1 MLSKIKNVIGVA
13 CGGYG
18 SERNISLKSG
28 VLVLETLKKSGWNV
42 FLLVIDFEDWFIKIS
57 ETEKVPFSKNNFSFY
72 FNGIQYSFDVIFNA
86 LHGPPGED
94 GQLAAKLDFQKI
106 PHTSCDHYSAAL
118 TYNKRNCLSEVEKYN
133 IPTAR
138 SIHLNQGDL
147 FNEEKIVEKLGLP
160 CFVKANRAGSSF
172 GVYRITDI
180 SDLSLGIK
188 NAFKEDSQILIESEL
203 NGREVSVG
211 VYRNKN
217 CVICLPITEIIS
229 ENDFFD
235 YEAKYQGKAKEVT
248 PAKISDDMLNKV
260 KEMAIFLYNKLKL
273 KGICR
278 SEFIFIKN
286 TPHLLEINTVPGL
299 TSESIIPKQCKA
311 AGIELQELFE
321 DLLNEA
327 MIKNL

>member
-1 MLSKIKNVIGVA
+1 MLNKSKSIIGVA

-28 VLVLETLKKSGWNV
+28 TLVLETLKKSGWNA
-42 FLLVIDFEDWFIKIS
+42 FLLVLDFQNWFIKIS
-57 ETEKVPFSKNNFSFY
+57 ETEKISFSKNNFSF
-72 FNGIQYSFDVIFNA
+72 FFEDVQHDFDVIFNA

-106 PHTSCDHYSAAL
+106 PHTSCDYSPAAL
-118 TYNKRNCLSEVEKYN
+118 TYNKRDCLSVVKKYN
-133 IPTAR
+133 IPTAK
-138 SIHLNQGDL
+138 SIHLNEGEL
-147 FNEEKIVEKLGLP
+147 FKEKEIVKKLGLP

-180 SDLSLGIK
+180 RDLNLGIK
-188 NAFKEDSQILIESEL
+188 NAFKEDSQIIIESEL
-203 NGREVSVG
+203 KGREVSVG

-217 CVICLPITEIIS
+217 DVICLPITEIIS

-235 YEAKYQGKAKEVT
+235 YEAKYQGKAEEIT
-248 PAKISDDMLNKV
+248 PAKISYEMFKKV
-260 KEMAIFLYNKLKL
+260 SEMAKFLYNKLEL

-286 TPHLLEINTVPGL
+286 IPHLLEINTVPGL

-311 AGIELQELFE
+311 AGIELHELFE

-327 MIKNL
+327 MIKNS

>member
-1 MLSKIKNVIGVA
+1 MLNKSKSIIGVA

-28 VLVLETLKKSGWNV
+28 TLVLETLKKSGWNA
-42 FLLVIDFEDWFIKIS
+42 FLLVLDFQNWFVKIS
-57 ETEKVPFSKNNFSFY
+57 ETEKISFSKNNFSF
-72 FNGIQYSFDVIFNA
+72 FFEDVQHGFDVIFNA

-106 PHTSCDHYSAAL
+106 PHTSCDYSPAAL
-118 TYNKRNCLSEVEKYN
+118 TYNKRECLSFVKKYN
-133 IPTAR
+133 IPTAK
-138 SIHLNQGDL
+138 SIHLNEGDL
-147 FNEEKIVEKLGLP
+147 FKEKEIVKKLGLP

-180 SDLSLGIK
+180 RDLNLGIK
-188 NAFKEDSQILIESEL
+188 NAFKEDSQIIIESEL
-203 NGREVSVG
+203 KGREVSVG

-217 CVICLPITEIIS
+217 DVICLPITEIIS

-235 YEAKYQGKAKEVT
+235 YEAKYQGKAEEIT
-248 PAKISDDMLNKV
+248 PAKISYEMLKKV
-260 KEMAIFLYNKLKL
+260 SEMAKFLYNKLEL

-286 TPHLLEINTVPGL
+286 IPHLLEINTVPGL

-311 AGIELQELFE
+311 AGIELHELFE

-327 MIKNL
+327 MIKNS